1 MARLIDYTSWADAQ
15 KHYSSPKL
23 WELFDGYQKAFNI
36 ADVCIDRHAADD
48 PDRIAVIV
56 VGAKGGEEPISF
68 KQLSSLSNKFANFL
82 VAQGIEPGDR
92 VAIMLEP
99 SLAFYAA
106 IFGAI
111 KTGAIAVPLF
121 TLFGHD
127 GIRLRVDDC
136 RPRILVT
143 NPEKASASEGI
154 AGVQVVIADQS
165 FIDKLQAFP
174 DSFEIST
181 AADDYAIF
189 QYTSGTTRELP
200 AAVKHKH
207 RSLVTLM
214 LAALYG
220 TGIRPGDRFFCPSS
234 PAWGHG
240 LWHGTLAPLA
250 LGVTTGTFAGRFDAV
265 RLMKALQDYKITN
278 ISAAATHYRM
288 MKNSGHAKELH
299 FSIQKLPPTG
309 EPIH

>member
-1 MARLIDYTSWADAQ
+1 MAKLTDYISWADAQ
-15 KHYSSPKL
+15 RYYSSEKL
-23 WELFDGYQKAFNI
+23 WELFDGDRTTFNI
-36 ADVCIDRHAADD
+36 AHECVDRHAADD

-56 VGAKGGEEPISF
+56 VNAKGGEQSITF
-68 KQLSSLSNKFANFL
+68 RQLASVSNRFANFL
-82 VAQGIEPGDR
+82 VAEGIKPGDR
-92 VAIMLEP
+92 IAVMLEP
-99 SLAFYAA
+99 SLAFYAT

-136 RPRILVT
+136 KPRILVT
-143 NPEKASASEGI
+143 NPEKATASEGLQ
-154 AGVQVVIADQS
+154 GVRVVIADDA
-165 FIDKLQAFP
+165 FLKNLQTFP
-174 DSFEIST
+174 DSFEINT
-181 AADDYAIF
+181 GAEDDAIF

-200 AAVKHKH
+200 AAVKHKQ

-250 LGVTTGTFAGRFDAV
+250 LGVTIGAFAENSTRNGCWARCSMDASPIFP
-265 RLMKALQDYKITN
+265 RRQLIT
-278 ISAAATHYRM
+278 
-288 MKNSGHAKELH
+288 E
-299 FSIQKLPPTG
+299 
-309 EPIH
+309 